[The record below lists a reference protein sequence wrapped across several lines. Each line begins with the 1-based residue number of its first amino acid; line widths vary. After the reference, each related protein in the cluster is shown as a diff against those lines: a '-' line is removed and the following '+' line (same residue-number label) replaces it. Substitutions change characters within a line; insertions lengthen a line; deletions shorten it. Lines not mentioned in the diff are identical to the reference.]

1 MYKKIL
7 IANRGEIAVRIIRA
21 CREMGVKTVA
31 VHSTID
37 ADSLHVQL
45 ADESLCIG
53 EAPSIDS
60 YLKKPAVISAAE
72 ITAAEAIHPGYG
84 FLAEDG
90 NFVEMCAASGI
101 DFIGPSVDAITHM
114 GDKVNARKIA
124 EEAGCPTTPGSKD
137 AIQDSEAIK
146 KMAMEI
152 GFPVIIK
159 ATAGGGGR
167 GMRIVHSMSGL
178 VNAFETARAEALAC
192 FGNDAVFVE
201 KYIEGPRHIEV
212 QLLGDKFGNV
222 VHLGDRDCSIQR
234 RNQKLIEEAPATGL
248 SDDLRKRMHTAAV
261 KVAKAVGYYS
271 AGTIEFLVDEKEN
284 FYFMEMNT
292 RLQVEHPVSEMITG
306 IDIVKEMIAVS
317 AGEPL
322 SVQQEDIQFSGHA
335 IECRVNA
342 EDPES
347 FIPCPGQITG
357 YHAPGGFGI
366 RVDSAAYHGWDI
378 PPNYDSMIAKL
389 ITYGNDRQSA
399 TKKMLGALDEYAI
412 EGISVTIPLH
422 QRVLRSL
429 RFQQGNLTTYFLKNF
444 VKM

>member
-21 CREMGVKTVA
+21 CREMGIKTVA
-31 VHSTID
+31 VHSTVD
-37 ADSLHVQL
+37 EESLHVKL

-60 YLKKPAVISAAE
+60 YLKKTAIIAAAE

-90 NFVEMCAASGI
+90 NFVEMCSASGI
-101 DFIGPSVDAITHM
+101 DFIGPSASVIGKM
-114 GDKVNARKIA
+114 GDKVCARKIA
-124 EEAGCPTTPGSKD
+124 EEAGCPTTPGSKE
-137 AIQDSEAIK
+137 AITDSEGIK
-146 KMAMEI
+146 KMALKL

-159 ATAGGGGR
+159 ASAGGGGR

-178 VNAFETARAEALAC
+178 INAFETARAEAQSC
-192 FGNDAVFVE
+192 FNDDTVFVE

-212 QLLGDKFGNV
+212 QMLGDKQGNV
-222 VHLGDRDCSIQR
+222 IHLGDRDCSIQR

-248 SDDLRKRMHTAAV
+248 SAELREKMYTAAV

-271 AGTIEFLVDEKEN
+271 AGTIEFLVDNTEK

-292 RLQVEHPVSEMITG
+292 RLQVEHPISEMITG
-306 IDIVKEMIAVS
+306 VDIVKEMIAVS
-317 AGEPL
+317 AGDPL
-322 SVQQEDIQFSGHA
+322 SIKQDEIRFRGHA
-335 IECRVNA
+335 IECRINA
-342 EDPES
+342 EDPEN

-366 RVDSAAYHGWDI
+366 RVDSAAYQGWEI
-378 PPNYDSMIAKL
+378 PPHYDSMIAKL
-389 ITYGNDRQSA
+389 ISYGDDRQNA
-399 TKKMLGALDEYAI
+399 TKKMLGALDEYVI
-412 EGISVTIPLH
+412 EGINVTTRLH